1 MLWTSVANNTGQ
13 DSIDILDAYTFE
25 QLSAYKHNATLF
37 IDKGTFIKVLN
48 QTTYQLVGG
57 SKERVNYNQQY
68 KIDIEYKALVNNNN
82 PGGRGLG
89 LKVFEQIS
97 HCEAVLYG
105 KREENWLILEQD
117 LTEHDFSE

>member
-57 SKERVNYNQQY
+57 
-68 KIDIEYKALVNNNN
+68 INNNN

-97 HCEAVLYG
+97 HCEAVLY
-105 KREENWLILEQD
+105 
-117 LTEHDFSE
+117 